1 MKKEG
6 LLETLKHTLPWIIG
20 IVTGVAFFAAAAVVT
35 VLIPNHFYKRM
46 TPIYWYDYV
55 ILAMISALLGLYMGR
70 ALFMRGRKAKCDYAA
85 GGGMVGGF
93 FAVMYIRKLAVDKT
107 FRKKGS
113 KKNNFKTINEKLN
126 TVSVPFNGD
135 LFIEEPGKS
144 KLVNL
149 LKVAEPQKLS
159 LLSPGSPVYLQNK
172 NRGICIIDWP
182 FSLPI

>member
-85 GGGMVGGF
+85 GALLTYFEPLQPALG
-93 FAVMYIRKLAVDKT
+93 LASIGLLGYANYGIW
-107 FRKKGS
+107 KKIPS
-113 KKNNFKTINEKLN
+113 KH
-126 TVSVPFNGD
+126 
-135 LFIEEPGKS
+135 
-144 KLVNL
+144 
-149 LKVAEPQKLS
+149 
-159 LLSPGSPVYLQNK
+159 
-172 NRGICIIDWP
+172 
-182 FSLPI
+182 

>member
-93 FAVMYIRKLAVDKT
+93 FAVSCSLCSAILVALFGATALLTDFEPLQPALGLASIGLLGYANYGIW
-107 FRKKGS
+107 KKIPS
-113 KKNNFKTINEKLN
+113 KH
-126 TVSVPFNGD
+126 
-135 LFIEEPGKS
+135 
-144 KLVNL
+144 
-149 LKVAEPQKLS
+149 
-159 LLSPGSPVYLQNK
+159 
-172 NRGICIIDWP
+172 
-182 FSLPI
+182 